1 MLSRVAD
8 AVYWL
13 GRYTERAENVARFID
28 VNFQMTL
35 DMPSEIQEQWA
46 PLVTI
51 TGDEKEFAEL
61 YGAPTA
67 ENVVRFLTVDSKY
80 HSSILTCVRAAREN
94 ARSVRDVISSEMW
107 EQVNRMWLLLSDWEF
122 TPGDP
127 SRLHDF
133 CTQVRIGS
141 QLFGGITD
149 ATMSHGEGWHWAR
162 LGRMLERADK
172 TSRLLDVKY
181 FILLPRVE
189 DVGTPYDQ
197 LQWAALLR
205 SAGAFEMYRKAK
217 GRISPQ
223 EVAAFLLFDR
233 DFPRAPRFCVSHADS
248 SLHSITGSDRNA
260 YCCESERR
268 LGRLRNDF
276 DYARVED
283 VLKVGMHQYLDD
295 AQRRLN
301 DVGDAIFQDFLTVR
315 SLPPAP

>member
-13 GRYTERAENVARFID
+13 GRYIARAENVARFID

-35 DMPSEIQEQWA
+35 DLPPGTREQWE
-46 PLVTI
+46 PLITI
-51 TGDEKEFAEL
+51 TGDEALFEAR
-61 YGAPTA
+61 YGEPTA
-67 ENVVRFLTVDSKY
+67 ENVVRFLTIDADY
-80 HSSILTCVRAAREN
+80 PSSILSSVRAAREN
-94 ARSVRDVISSEMW
+94 ARSVRDVISSEMY
-107 EQVNRMWLLLSDWEF
+107 EQVNRLWLLLSSWELA
-122 TPGDP
+122 PGDQ

-141 QLFGGITD
+141 QLFDGITD

-189 DVGTPYDQ
+189 DVGTPFDQ

-217 GRISPQ
+217 GRIAPQ
-223 EVAAFLLFDR
+223 ECADFLLFDK
-233 DFPRAPRFCVSHADS
+233 DFPRALRYCISRADW
-248 SLHSITGSDRNA
+248 SLHAITGTERDSYR
-260 YCCESERR
+260 CESERR
-268 LGRLRNDF
+268 LGKLRNDF
-276 DYARVED
+276 DYARLQD
-283 VLKVGMHQYLDD
+283 VLAVGMHEYLDGV
-295 AQRRLN
+295 QCRIN
-301 DVGDAIFQDFLTVR
+301 DVGDAIFEEFFSAHAR
-315 SLPPAP
+315 A

>member
-13 GRYTERAENVARFID
+13 SRYIERAENVSRFID

-35 DMPSEIQEQWA
+35 DLPGGIDEQWE

-51 TGDEKEFAEL
+51 TGDEKEFASR
-61 YGAPTA
+61 YSVANS
-67 ENVVRFLTVDSKY
+67 ENVVRFLTIDPEY
-80 HSSILTCVRAAREN
+80 PNSILSCVRAAREN

-107 EQVNRMWLLLSDWEF
+107 EQVNRMWLMLSNWEF

-162 LGRMLERADK
+162 LGRMLERSDK

-189 DVGTPYDQ
+189 DVGSPFDQ

-205 SAGAFEMYRKAK
+205 SAGALEMYRKAR
-217 GRISPQ
+217 GRIAPQ

-233 DFPRAPRFCVSHADS
+233 DFPRALRYCVSRADW
-248 SLHSITGSDRNA
+248 SLHAITGTDRDA
-260 YCCESERR
+260 YRSEAERR
-268 LGRLRNDF
+268 LGRMRNDI
-276 DYARVED
+276 DYARIED
-283 VLKVGMHQYLDD
+283 VLRVGMHEYLDGI
-295 AQRRLN
+295 QVGLN
-301 DVGDAIFQDFLTVR
+301 EAGEAIFEDFFATKVTG
-315 SLPPAP
+315 